1 MMAAPSIAVIVPNRN
16 DARYLP
22 RCLGSLLEQE
32 IGPDELLVV
41 DDQSTDDSVAVIRS
55 MIGGHPRTELL
66 LNTVNL
72 GVNRTINE
80 SLGRVRSDY
89 VLLLSANDF
98 VLPGIFARAKAC
110 FARWP
115 GAGLWSAMSWLVDEE
130 DRRIRLH
137 ASPVVA
143 LNDAHF
149 STERC
154 VQLAHRFGN
163 WFTGST
169 LIYHRDTLRA
179 GGGFDPE
186 YGAPS
191 DLITALVIASQRGA
205 AYSPESFA
213 AIRVHRDSYS
223 SQTLRDLA
231 SLEAML
237 GRLRSRG
244 PERSP
249 LLFTTRF
256 LDRTTMRFRF
266 AAIRTSNGALISAVA
281 ASHEDWKRTA
291 LFVIDRFVAPGLR
304 TIRVA
309 AAFLILRPFDILP
322 TFWNRIL
329 GWIVV
334 RLRMALRQNPLS

>member
-1 MMAAPSIAVIVPNRN
+1 LI
-16 DARYLP
+16 
-22 RCLGSLLEQE
+22 
-32 IGPDELLVV
+32 
-41 DDQSTDDSVAVIRS
+41 
-55 MIGGHPRTELL
+55 
-66 LNTVNL
+66 NTVNL

-98 VLPGIFARAKAC
+98 VLPGIFERAKSC
-110 FARWP
+110 LGRLP
-115 GAGLWSAMSWLVDEE
+115 QAGLWSAMSWLVDEE

-137 ASPVVA
+137 PSPVVA
-143 LNDAHF
+143 LHDTYF
-149 STERC
+149 PPERC
-154 VQLAHRFGN
+154 VQLAHLFGN

-186 YGAPS
+186 YGAPA

-205 AYSPESFA
+205 AYSPEPFA
-213 AIRVHRDSYS
+213 AIRVHGDSYS

-237 GRLRSRG
+237 GRLRLRG

-249 LLFTTRF
+249 LLFTARF
-256 LDRTTMRFRF
+256 LDRTTLRFRF
-266 AAIRTSNGALISAVA
+266 AAVRASGGTLISAVA
-281 ASHEDWKRTA
+281 AGQEDWKRTA
-291 LFVIDRFVAPGLR
+291 LLVLDGFVAPGLR
-304 TIRVA
+304 AIRVA

-322 TFWNRIL
+322 TLWNRVL
-329 GWIVV
+329 GWAVV
-334 RLRMALRQNPLS
+334 RLRMALRRNRLS